1 MTYDLKAQLQ
11 KQKEI
16 EEIRDILIDAKEYA
30 IRCEDIAPEV
40 MFHGTMSF
48 LTRSYQSRI
57 LVDFNKLA
65 LAIYNAGYRKGE
77 NE

>member
-16 EEIRDILIDAKEYA
+16 EEIRDILIDA
-30 IRCEDIAPEV
+30 IAPEV

>member
-16 EEIRDILIDAKEYA
+16 EEIRDILIDA
-30 IRCEDIAPEV
+30 IAPEIV
-40 MFHGTMSF
+40 LHGTMSF

-77 NE
+77 NTNVEN